1 MTPGPEIG
9 AVLFFAI
16 FWWRSVCPC
25 GGSRGVRLSPYLQK
39 GEARPPKR
47 EGAVQPPVCPHAHFR
62 SRRDLIA
69 LLASTAATWPLG
81 ARAQQTERMRRI
93 GVLTN
98 IAEDDLEA
106 RARIAAFNKRLHQLG
121 WVEDRNLQI
130 ETRFALGD
138 ANLTRKYA
146 AELVALSP
154 DVILAVGIEVTS
166 ALQHATTTVPIVFV
180 LVPDPVGAGIVER
193 MLSGQIRQP

>member
-1 MTPGPEIG
+1 MN
-9 AVLFFAI
+9 
-16 FWWRSVCPC
+16 
-25 GGSRGVRLSPYLQK
+25 
-39 GEARPPKR
+39 
-47 EGAVQPPVCPHAHFR
+47 
-62 SRRDLIA
+62 RRDLIA